1 MSSDE
6 QDRPR
11 KTLTIK
17 KTARDAQAEGAAKRT
32 RTGARARLV
41 AQIERARDNTE
52 RQKDPEGYQ
61 RRQEEEARSARRPSG
76 AGRDAPAGGTSPRSG
91 QSRSGQSR
99 PGQAERGQYDR
110 GPSDRGQS
118 DRPSARRGASDRSR
132 ADDSRRGDG
141 RRDDGRRGDSRRDD
155 APGSRAG
162 RTPQRAPRLRDDQ
175 YIAPATPAGRFYDPF
190 EDDGPAPEFAQ
201 EPDHTAASDDAQQS
215 DFAHEADADHDWDAP
230 RERAAPRVDVRSR
243 RPREPRQAETFTV
256 FAPCPQGLE
265 EALTAE
271 MQALGYEDAK
281 AGRAGCSFTSDWS
294 GIQRANLYSRL
305 ATRILVQVAHAEI
318 SHEDDILDLARD
330 TPWERWFGA
339 EQTLRVDTSAIKSP
353 VQSLQYCNLRAKD
366 GICDRLRELEGERPS
381 IDTVRPDARVHLFLT
396 GHTATLYL
404 DTSGE
409 SLFKRGWR
417 LDKGEAPLRENLA
430 AGMLALAGWD
440 PAAPL
445 LDPFCGS
452 GTILIEAA
460 WIALGV
466 PPGISRPFG
475 FERLRDHD
483 AYRWRDLKEDARA
496 RILPQ
501 LDAPLV
507 GYDLNP
513 LAIEYAR
520 NNAERAWLTADSI
533 RFEVGDARDVTAPAD
548 HGWIVTNPPY
558 GERMGAEQD
567 ADLWRDWA
575 TCLKRNFAGW
585 ELHVIT
591 SDLTLPNQMRLKP
604 KRRVPLH
611 NGALDCRLFGFE
623 LVAAGYRDA

>member
-11 KTLTIK
+11 KTLSIK
-17 KTARDAQAEGAAKRT
+17 KTARDAHAEEAPKRV

-41 AQIERARDNTE
+41 AQISRTKENVE

-61 RRQEEEARSARRPSG
+61 RRQEEEARRKPG
-76 AGRDAPAGGTSPRSG
+76 AGARGQAPRGGH
-91 QSRSGQSR
+91 
-99 PGQAERGQYDR
+99 AERGQYDR
-110 GPSDRGQS
+110 NPPTRGAADRSSTGRGPST
-118 DRPSARRGASDRSR
+118 RSR
-132 ADDSRRGDG
+132 SDDSRREARSSTPSAPSARSG
-141 RRDDGRRGDSRRDD
+141 R
-155 APGSRAG
+155 P
-162 RTPQRAPRLRDDQ
+162 PQRAPRLRDDQ
-175 YIAPATPAGRFYDPF
+175 YIAPATPDGRFYDPF
-190 EDDGPAPEFAQ
+190 EEDGPAPAFMA
-201 EPDHTAASDDAQQS
+201 EPEHQHEPEAHAADERDYS
-215 DFAHEADADHDWDAP
+215 
-230 RERAAPRVDVRSR
+230 RERTPTVEPRSR
-243 RPREPRQAETFTV
+243 RPREPRQAEVFTV

-271 MQALGYEDAK
+271 MQALGYDDAK
-281 AGRAGCSFTSDWS
+281 AGRAGCSFTADWA
-294 GIQRANLYSRL
+294 GVQRANLYSRL

-483 AYRWRDLKEDARA
+483 AYRWRDLKDDARS

-507 GYDLNP
+507 GYDLDP
-513 LAIEYAR
+513 QAIEFAQ

-533 RFEVGDARDVTAPAD
+533 RFEVGDAREITAPAD

-558 GERMGAEQD
+558 GERMLTEQD

-575 TCLKRNFAGW
+575 SCLKRNFAGW
-585 ELHVIT
+585 QLHVIT

>member
-17 KTARDAQAEGAAKRT
+17 KTARDAHAEAAPKRV
-32 RTGARARLV
+32 RSGARARLV
-41 AQIERARDNTE
+41 AQQERTKDNLE

-61 RRQEEEARSARRPSG
+61 RRQQESERGPRKSAAGERGP
-76 AGRDAPAGGTSPRSG
+76 AGRGQDARGPTRRADAGEGSRPRRDDTPG
-91 QSRSGQSR
+91 SRSG
-99 PGQAERGQYDR
+99 
-110 GPSDRGQS
+110 
-118 DRPSARRGASDRSR
+118 R
-132 ADDSRRGDG
+132 A
-141 RRDDGRRGDSRRDD
+141 
-155 APGSRAG
+155 PK
-162 RTPQRAPRLRDDQ
+162 RAPRLDDQ

-190 EDDGPAPEFAQ
+190 EDDGPAPEYLA
-201 EPDHTAASDDAQQS
+201 ESEAA
-215 DFAHEADADHDWDAP
+215 
-230 RERAAPRVDVRSR
+230 RAAELAEAPEREPIVETRSR
-243 RPREPRQAETFTV
+243 RPRETRQAEVFPI

-271 MQALGYEDAK
+271 MQALGFEDAQV
-281 AGRAGCSFTSDWS
+281 GRAGCSFTADWS
-294 GIQRANLYSRL
+294 GVQRANLYSRL

-366 GICDRLRELEGERPS
+366 GICDRLREREGERPS

-452 GTILIEAA
+452 GTILIEGA

-475 FERLRDHD
+475 FERLRGHD
-483 AYRWRDLKEDARA
+483 AYRWRDLKEDARS

-507 GYDLNP
+507 GYDLDP
-513 LAIEYAR
+513 QAIEYAR

-533 RFEVGDARDVTAPAD
+533 RFEVGDARAITAPAD

-558 GERMGAEQD
+558 GERMGTEQD
-567 ADLWRDWA
+567 PDLWRDWA
-575 TCLKRNFAGW
+575 ACLKRNFAGW
-585 ELHVIT
+585 QLHAIT

-611 NGALDCRLFGFE
+611 NGSLDCRLFGFE

>member
-11 KTLTIK
+11 KTLSIK
-17 KTARDAQAEGAAKRT
+17 KTARDAHAEEAPKRV

-41 AQIERARDNTE
+41 AQISRTKENVE

-61 RRQEEEARSARRPSG
+61 RRQEEEARRKPG
-76 AGRDAPAGGTSPRSG
+76 AGARGQAPRGGH
-91 QSRSGQSR
+91 
-99 PGQAERGQYDR
+99 AERGQYDR
-110 GPSDRGQS
+110 NPPTRGAADRSSTGRGPST
-118 DRPSARRGASDRSR
+118 RSR
-132 ADDSRRGDG
+132 SDDSRREAPSSTPSAPSARSG
-141 RRDDGRRGDSRRDD
+141 R
-155 APGSRAG
+155 P
-162 RTPQRAPRLRDDQ
+162 PQRAPRLRDDQ
-175 YIAPATPAGRFYDPF
+175 YIAPATPDGRFYDPF
-190 EDDGPAPEFAQ
+190 EEDGPAPAFMA
-201 EPDHTAASDDAQQS
+201 EPERQHEPEAHAADERDYS
-215 DFAHEADADHDWDAP
+215 
-230 RERAAPRVDVRSR
+230 RERTPTVETRSR
-243 RPREPRQAETFTV
+243 RPREPRQAEVFTV

-271 MQALGYEDAK
+271 MQALGYDDAK
-281 AGRAGCSFTSDWS
+281 AGRAGCSFTADWA
-294 GIQRANLYSRL
+294 GVQRANLYSRL

-483 AYRWRDLKEDARA
+483 AYRWRDLKDDARS

-507 GYDLNP
+507 GYDLDP
-513 LAIEYAR
+513 QAIEFAQ

-533 RFEVGDARDVTAPAD
+533 RFEVGDAREITAPAD

-558 GERMGAEQD
+558 GERMLTEQD

-575 TCLKRNFAGW
+575 SCLKRNFAGW
-585 ELHVIT
+585 QLHVIT

>member
-1 MSSDE
+1 MSADD

-17 KTARDAQAEGAAKRT
+17 KTARDAHAEAAPKRV

-41 AQIERARDNTE
+41 AQNERAKDNVE

-61 RRQEEEARSARRPSG
+61 QRQAAARAARRPDD
-76 AGRDAPAGGTSPRSG
+76 R
-91 QSRSGQSR
+91 
-99 PGQAERGQYDR
+99 ERGDGPR
-110 GPSDRGQS
+110 GDNP
-118 DRPSARRGASDRSR
+118 
-132 ADDSRRGDG
+132 RRGDG
-141 RRDDGRRGDSRRDD
+141 PRGDSPRRGDGPRNDSPRRGDSPRSDRPRRGDDARDDRPRRDA
-155 APGSRAG
+155 APAPRSG
-162 RTPQRAPRLRDDQ
+162 RTPQRAPRLDDQ

-190 EDDGPAPEFAQ
+190 EDDGPAPEFAP
-201 EPDHTAASDDAQQS
+201 EPDYDDTPI
-215 DFAHEADADHDWDAP
+215 DADAARDADAP
-230 RERAAPRVDVRSR
+230 RDHAPAVEIRER
-243 RPREPRQAETFTV
+243 RPREPRQAERFKV

-271 MQALGYEDAK
+271 MQALGYDDAE
-281 AGRAGCSFTSDWS
+281 AGRAGCSFTADWA
-294 GIQRANLYSRL
+294 GVQRANLYSRL

-417 LDKGEAPLRENLA
+417 LDKGDAPLRENLA

-475 FERLRDHD
+475 FERLRGHD
-483 AYRWRDLKEDARA
+483 AYRWRDLKDDARS

-507 GYDLNP
+507 GYDLDP
-513 LAIEYAR
+513 QAVEFAR

-533 RFEVGDARDVTAPAD
+533 RFEVGDAREVQAPAD

-558 GERMGAEQD
+558 GERMATEQD

-575 TCLKRNFAGW
+575 ACLKRNFAGW
-585 ELHVIT
+585 QLHIIT
-591 SDLTLPNQMRLKP
+591 SDLTLPSQMRLKP

>member
-11 KTLTIK
+11 KTLSIK
-17 KTARDAQAEGAAKRT
+17 KTARDAHAEEAPKRV

-41 AQIERARDNTE
+41 AQISRTKENVE

-61 RRQEEEARSARRPSG
+61 RRQEEEARRKPG
-76 AGRDAPAGGTSPRSG
+76 AGARGQAPRGGH
-91 QSRSGQSR
+91 
-99 PGQAERGQYDR
+99 AERGQYDR
-110 GPSDRGQS
+110 NQPPRGAADRSSTGRGPST
-118 DRPSARRGASDRSR
+118 RSR
-132 ADDSRRGDG
+132 SDDSRREARSSTPSAPSARSG
-141 RRDDGRRGDSRRDD
+141 R
-155 APGSRAG
+155 P
-162 RTPQRAPRLRDDQ
+162 PQRAPRLRDDQ
-175 YIAPATPAGRFYDPF
+175 YIAPATPDGRFYDPF
-190 EDDGPAPEFAQ
+190 EEDGPAPAFMA
-201 EPDHTAASDDAQQS
+201 EPEHQHEPEAHAADERDYS
-215 DFAHEADADHDWDAP
+215 
-230 RERAAPRVDVRSR
+230 RERTPTVETRSR
-243 RPREPRQAETFTV
+243 RPREPRQAEVFTV

-271 MQALGYEDAK
+271 MQALGYDDAK
-281 AGRAGCSFTSDWS
+281 AGRAGCSFTADWA
-294 GIQRANLYSRL
+294 GVQRANLYSRL

-483 AYRWRDLKEDARA
+483 AYRWRDLKDDARS

-507 GYDLNP
+507 GYDLDP
-513 LAIEYAR
+513 QAIEFAQ

-533 RFEVGDARDVTAPAD
+533 RFEVGDAREITAPAD

-558 GERMGAEQD
+558 GERMLTEQD

-575 TCLKRNFAGW
+575 SCLKRNFAGW
-585 ELHVIT
+585 QLHVIT

>member
-17 KTARDAQAEGAAKRT
+17 KTARDAHAEEAPKRT

-41 AQIERARDNTE
+41 AQIERTKENAE
-52 RQKDPEGYQ
+52 RQKDPVGYQ
-61 RRQEEEARSARRPSG
+61 RRQEEEARGTRKPS
-76 AGRDAPAGGTSPRSG
+76 AGGRGAP
-91 QSRSGQSR
+91 SR
-99 PGQAERGQYDR
+99 GQAPRAGQPERGQYDR
-110 GPSDRGQS
+110 GPTERSPNSRGSS
-118 DRPSARRGASDRSR
+118 DRPSSRGRSDDARRDAAPVARS
-132 ADDSRRGDG
+132 SR
-141 RRDDGRRGDSRRDD
+141 
-155 APGSRAG
+155 PQ
-162 RTPQRAPRLRDDQ
+162 QRAPRLRDDQ

-190 EDDGPAPEFAQ
+190 EDDGPAPEFKPEPEHAQ
-201 EPDHTAASDDAQQS
+201 ESEFAQERDYS
-215 DFAHEADADHDWDAP
+215 RDRAP
-230 RERAAPRVDVRSR
+230 TVETRSR
-243 RPREPRQAETFTV
+243 RPREPRQAEIFTV

-271 MQALGYEDAK
+271 MQALGYDDAQ
-281 AGRAGCSFTSDWS
+281 AGRAGCSFTADWS
-294 GIQRANLYSRL
+294 GVQRANLYSRL

-483 AYRWRDLKEDARA
+483 AYRWRDLKDDARA

-507 GYDLNP
+507 GYDLDP
-513 LAIEYAR
+513 QAIEFAQ

-533 RFEVGDARDVTAPAD
+533 RFELGDARQISAPAD

-585 ELHVIT
+585 QLHVIT

>member
-6 QDRPR
+6 QDRSR

-17 KTARDAQAEGAAKRT
+17 KTARPARADDSQKRT

-41 AQIERARDNTE
+41 AQNERTKEQVLRSDPNYVPVEKPARGMDTPRGRPMGGPRGAPDN
-52 RQKDPEGYQ
+52 RAPRAPG
-61 RRQEEEARSARRPSG
+61 ARSGAPS
-76 AGRDAPAGGTSPRSG
+76 A
-91 QSRSGQSR
+91 
-99 PGQAERGQYDR
+99 DR
-110 GPSDRGQS
+110 GPK
-118 DRPSARRGASDRSR
+118 R
-132 ADDSRRGDG
+132 APQADSRPA
-141 RRDDGRRGDSRRDD
+141 S
-155 APGSRAG
+155 P
-162 RTPQRAPRLRDDQ
+162 PRAPRTDRTKRNVPSEKYFADG
-175 YIAPATPAGRFYDPF
+175 APRPDRFYDPF
-190 EDDGPAPEFAQ
+190 DDNGPAPTPAQ
-201 EPDHTAASDDAQQS
+201 AAGM
-215 DFAHEADADHDWDAP
+215 ADPVVTQTRAP
-230 RERAAPRVDVRSR
+230 YAPK
-243 RPREPRQAETFTV
+243 QAETFPI

-271 MQALGYEDAK
+271 MQALGFDDAK
-281 AGRAGCSFTSDWS
+281 VGRAGCHFTADWS
-294 GIQRANLYSRL
+294 GVQRANLYSRL
-305 ATRILVQVAHAEI
+305 ATRILVQVAFAEI
-318 SHEDDILDLARD
+318 SHEDDILELARN

-417 LDKGEAPLRENLA
+417 LDKGDAPLRENLA

-440 PAAPL
+440 PAAAL

-483 AYRWRDLKEDARA
+483 MRRWHDLKDDARS
-496 RILPQ
+496 RILPA
-501 LDAPLV
+501 LEAPLV
-507 GYDLNP
+507 GYDIDP
-513 LAIEYAR
+513 AAIEFAH
-520 NNAERAWLTADSI
+520 NNADRAGLGPDSI
-533 RFEVGDARDVTAPAD
+533 RFEVGDARHIEAPASS
-548 HGWIVTNPPY
+548 GWIVTNPPY
-558 GERMGAEQD
+558 GERLETAAD
-567 ADLWRDWA
+567 ADLWREWSA
-575 TCLKRNFAGW
+575 CLKRNFAGW
-585 ELHVIT
+585 KLDVIS
-591 SDLTLPNQMRLKP
+591 SDMTLPQQMRLKP
-604 KRRVPLH
+604 LRRTPLF

>member
-17 KTARDAQAEGAAKRT
+17 KTARDAHAEDAPKRT

-41 AQIERARDNTE
+41 AQQERTKESIE
-52 RQKDPEGYQ
+52 RQKDPVAYQ
-61 RRQEEEARSARRPSG
+61 RRKDEEARGPRG
-76 AGRDAPAGGTSPRSG
+76 AGR
-91 QSRSGQSR
+91 
-99 PGQAERGQYDR
+99 
-110 GPSDRGQS
+110 GPSARASSDRGAPGRGAT
-118 DRPSARRGASDRSR
+118 DRPAPDRKR
-132 ADDSRRGDG
+132 ADSPRREAESSG
-141 RRDDGRRGDSRRDD
+141 RSGR
-155 APGSRAG
+155 A
-162 RTPQRAPRLRDDQ
+162 PQRAPRLRDDQ

-190 EDDGPAPEFAQ
+190 EDDGPAPEYQ
-201 EPDHTAASDDAQQS
+201 PEPDHAQ
-215 DFAHEADADHDWDAP
+215 EADFTETRGRDHEHDRDEGRGR
-230 RERAAPRVDVRSR
+230 REPAVETRSR
-243 RPREPRQAETFTV
+243 RPRETRQAEVFPI

-271 MQALGYEDAK
+271 MQALGFEDAQ
-281 AGRAGCSFTSDWS
+281 AGRAGCSFTADWA
-294 GIQRANLYSRL
+294 GVQRANLYSRL

-475 FERLRDHD
+475 FERLRGHD
-483 AYRWRDLKEDARA
+483 AYRWRDLKDDARS

-507 GYDLNP
+507 GYDLDP
-513 LAIEYAR
+513 QAIEFAR
-520 NNAERAWLTADSI
+520 NNAERAWLTEDSI
-533 RFEVGDARDVTAPAD
+533 RFEVGDARHVTAPAD

-558 GERMGAEQD
+558 GERMGTEQD

-585 ELHVIT
+585 QLHVIT
-591 SDLTLPNQMRLKP
+591 SDLTLPNQLRLKP

-611 NGALDCRLFGFE
+611 NGSLDCRLFGFE

>member
-17 KTARDAQAEGAAKRT
+17 KTARDAHAEDAPKRT

-41 AQIERARDNTE
+41 AQQERTKEGIE
-52 RQKDPEGYQ
+52 RQKDPVAYQ
-61 RRQEEEARSARRPSG
+61 RRKDEEARGPRG
-76 AGRDAPAGGTSPRSG
+76 AGRG
-91 QSRSGQSR
+91 QSARAS
-99 PGQAERGQYDR
+99 
-110 GPSDRGQS
+110 SDRAAPGRSAS
-118 DRPSARRGASDRSR
+118 DRPAPDRKR
-132 ADDSRRGDG
+132 ADSPRREAESGG
-141 RRDDGRRGDSRRDD
+141 RSGR
-155 APGSRAG
+155 A
-162 RTPQRAPRLRDDQ
+162 PQRAPRLRDDQ

-190 EDDGPAPEFAQ
+190 EDDGPAPEYQ
-201 EPDHTAASDDAQQS
+201 PEPDHAQEA
-215 DFAHEADADHDWDAP
+215 DFAETRGRDHEHDRDEGRGR
-230 RERAAPRVDVRSR
+230 REPTVETRSR
-243 RPREPRQAETFTV
+243 RPREARQAEVFPI

-271 MQALGYEDAK
+271 MQALGFEDAQ
-281 AGRAGCSFTSDWS
+281 AGRAGCSFTADWA
-294 GIQRANLYSRL
+294 GVQRANLYSRL

-475 FERLRDHD
+475 FERLRGHD
-483 AYRWRDLKEDARA
+483 AYRWRDLKDDARA

-507 GYDLNP
+507 GYDLDP
-513 LAIEYAR
+513 QAIEFAR
-520 NNAERAWLTADSI
+520 NNAERAWLTEDSI
-533 RFEVGDARDVTAPAD
+533 RFEVGDARHVTAPAD

-558 GERMGAEQD
+558 GERMGTEQD
-567 ADLWRDWA
+567 VDLWRDWA

-585 ELHVIT
+585 QLHVIT
-591 SDLTLPNQMRLKP
+591 SDLTLPNQLRLKP

-611 NGALDCRLFGFE
+611 NGSLDCRLFGFE

>member
-17 KTARDAQAEGAAKRT
+17 KTARDAHAVEAPKRT
-32 RTGARARLV
+32 RTGARAKLV
-41 AQIERARDNTE
+41 AQISRTKENVE

-61 RRQEEEARSARRPSG
+61 RRQEEEARRKPG
-76 AGRDAPAGGTSPRSG
+76 AGTRGQSPRG
-91 QSRSGQSR
+91 G
-99 PGQAERGQYDR
+99 AERGQYDR
-110 GPSDRGQS
+110 GQPSRGEGRGPAGRGASERGTSDRGTS
-118 DRPSARRGASDRSR
+118 DRGTSERGRYDRNQPSRDRSDDTRRDAAPSARS
-132 ADDSRRGDG
+132 G
-141 RRDDGRRGDSRRDD
+141 R
-155 APGSRAG
+155 P
-162 RTPQRAPRLRDDQ
+162 PQRAPRLRDDQ

-190 EDDGPAPEFAQ
+190 EDDGPAPDFQA
-201 EPDHTAASDDAQQS
+201 EPPVEASQPDYPDVHDDYQDDA
-215 DFAHEADADHDWDAP
+215 HADHQD
-230 RERAAPRVDVRSR
+230 RAPRVETRSR
-243 RPREPRQAETFTV
+243 RPRETRQAEVFTV

-271 MQALGYEDAK
+271 MQALGYEDAQ
-281 AGRAGCSFTSDWS
+281 AGRAGCSFTADWS
-294 GIQRANLYSRL
+294 GVQRANLYSRL

-483 AYRWRDLKEDARA
+483 AYRWRDLKDDARS

-507 GYDLNP
+507 GYDLDP
-513 LAIEYAR
+513 QAIEFAQ

-533 RFEVGDARDVTAPAD
+533 RFEIGDAREITAPAD

-558 GERMGAEQD
+558 GERMLTEQD

-585 ELHVIT
+585 QLHVIT
-591 SDLTLPNQMRLKP
+591 SDMTLPNQMRLKP

>member
-11 KTLTIK
+11 KTLSIK
-17 KTARDAQAEGAAKRT
+17 KTARAAHAEEAPKRV

-41 AQIERARDNTE
+41 AQISRTKENVE

-61 RRQEEEARSARRPSG
+61 RRQEEEARRKPG
-76 AGRDAPAGGTSPRSG
+76 AGARGQAPRGGH
-91 QSRSGQSR
+91 
-99 PGQAERGQYDR
+99 AERGQYDR
-110 GPSDRGQS
+110 NQPTRGAADRSSTGRGPST
-118 DRPSARRGASDRSR
+118 RSR
-132 ADDSRRGDG
+132 SDDSRREARSSTPSAPSARSG
-141 RRDDGRRGDSRRDD
+141 R
-155 APGSRAG
+155 P
-162 RTPQRAPRLRDDQ
+162 PQRAPRLRDDQ
-175 YIAPATPAGRFYDPF
+175 YIAPATPDGRFYDPF
-190 EDDGPAPEFAQ
+190 EEDGPAPAFMA
-201 EPDHTAASDDAQQS
+201 EPEHQHEPEAHAADERDYS
-215 DFAHEADADHDWDAP
+215 
-230 RERAAPRVDVRSR
+230 RERTPTVETRSR
-243 RPREPRQAETFTV
+243 RPREPRQAEVFTV

-271 MQALGYEDAK
+271 MQALGYDDAK
-281 AGRAGCSFTSDWS
+281 AGRAGCSFTADWA
-294 GIQRANLYSRL
+294 GVQRANLYSRL

-483 AYRWRDLKEDARA
+483 AYRWRDLKDDARS

-507 GYDLNP
+507 GYDLDP
-513 LAIEYAR
+513 QAIEFAQ

-533 RFEVGDARDVTAPAD
+533 RFEVGDAREITAPAD

-558 GERMGAEQD
+558 GERMLTEQD

-575 TCLKRNFAGW
+575 SCLKRNFAGW
-585 ELHVIT
+585 QLHVIT